1 MFKCEKCKRTTTPG
15 EKLHKYPI
23 GFRDKVYQY
32 EIGNRTRKRLIT
44 TYGKEI
50 VKEINVC
57 EKCYAEVQKD
67 VCI

>member
-1 MFKCEKCKRTTTPG
+1 M
-15 EKLHKYPI
+15 KLKL
-23 GFRDKVYQY
+23 Y
-32 EIGNRTRKRLIT
+32 EIGNGTRKRLIT

-50 VKEINVC
+50 VKEISVC